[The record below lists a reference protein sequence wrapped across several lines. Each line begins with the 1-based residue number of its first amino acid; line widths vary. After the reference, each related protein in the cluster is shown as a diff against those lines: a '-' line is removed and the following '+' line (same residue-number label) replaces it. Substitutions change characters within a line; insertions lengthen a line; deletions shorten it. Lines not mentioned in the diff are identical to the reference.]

1 MEPLDFTKRIID
13 FNRLMEGENRESYDA
28 DDVRHWRAVYAD
40 MVRFKEE
47 LLGQTRDHVQQ
58 VPETTKELAGIDIP
72 FLEAATKSLPGGLQ
86 FSEPRRPSVQ
96 PPPPRDRSTAR

>member
-47 LLGQTRDHVQQ
+47 LLGQTRVHVQQ

-72 FLEAATKSLPGGLQ
+72 FLEAEMKRLQGGLQ
-86 FSEPRRPSVQ
+86 FWESRRARGELPRG
-96 PPPPRDRSTAR
+96 